1 MGKYTRY
8 PILTKR
14 KRQMSPIWRGVGC
27 ILIVIVPLMAFWLML
42 LLTPPIIAT
51 GLVPYQLLGYIHFPV
66 WALRNKMTSGVALFI
81 GSLNH
86 LGLSIIIFL
95 VVLLILS
102 AIISISYTALY
113 QTFGPVRYTAVDAP
127 PSKHKPKKYT
137 R

>member
-1 MGKYTRY
+1 MN
-8 PILTKR
+8 
-14 KRQMSPIWRGVGC
+14 PIWRGVGC
-27 ILIVIVPLMAFWLML
+27 ILIVIVPLLAFWLML
-42 LLTPPIIAT
+42 VLAPPIIAT
-51 GLVPYQLLGYIHFPV
+51 GLVPYQLLGYIQFPA
-66 WALRNKMTSGVALFI
+66 WALRNKITSGIAFFI

-86 LGLSIIIFL
+86 LWLSIIIFL

-113 QTFGPVRYTAVDAP
+113 QTFGPIRYTPVDAP

>member
-8 PILTKR
+8 PIRSKS

-27 ILIVIVPLMAFWLML
+27 ILIVIVPLMSFWLML
-42 LLTPPIIAT
+42 LLAPPIIAT
-51 GLVPYQLLGYIHFPV
+51 GLVPYQLLGYIQFPV
-66 WALRNKMTSGVALFI
+66 WVLRNKMTSGIALFI
-81 GSLNH
+81 GSFNH
-86 LGLSIIIFL
+86 PWLSIIIFL

-102 AIISISYTALY
+102 AIISLSYTALY
-113 QTFGPVRYTAVDAP
+113 QTFGPVRYTPVDAP